1 MRSLFSLNLLLACF
15 AAAAQAANPPPQA
28 PISGKQLSQCMT
40 KRMMASRT
48 ISYNEAARR
57 CKEELGE
64 RKLEASAQETPKHI
78 AGT

>member
-1 MRSLFSLNLLLACF
+1 LSLILACF
-15 AAAAQAANPPPQA
+15 AASVEAANPPQQA
-28 PISGKQLSQCMT
+28 PTTAKQLSQCMM

-48 ISYNEAARR
+48 VSYNEAARL